1 MDFQLISTMTK
12 NIVFSLVLATFLSV
26 WFTSCVPDTKTM
38 DTEIKISMSDP
49 EVQKILDFQDK
60 SDVKG
65 LYVHLR
71 SENPTHRYLATMA
84 FASVK
89 SEEAQDS
96 LIKMLK
102 DPVMQV
108 RAAAAFA
115 LGQVGD
121 TKITDKLI
129 VAFRGKDTLDIDNIY
144 NANILE
150 AVGKTGGLN
159 DLKALSTVKTYRI
172 TDTFLLLGQAKAIYR
187 MALRNIVSDEGTSKM
202 VDFLNNATTPYEV
215 KLYAAHYLAR
225 AKDLKL
231 NLAAI
236 RLTDI
241 FTREKNPE
249 IKMALATSFGKNKDS
264 LFLEPLKTALLK
276 ENDYRVKCNII
287 RALGNYPYFKMRDAI
302 LPSLL
307 DSNLHIATTA
317 AQVFVKNGF
326 IEDVPLYAKYDTVTT
341 PWQVRAPMNG
351 AVLAHTALYFTKSK
365 IAFSE
370 RIKRN
375 LKSESS
381 PYGKAAYI
389 NALSQDPFNYIVISQ
404 IYAQEKDQI
413 VKIAALEG
421 LGNILKSPQFYK
433 AFGNGYGKVKAEIL
447 GTLASGITS
456 GDPGQMATSSVIL
469 KEPVMAWKEWLKDLT
484 FMKDALAKLKLPKEI
499 ETYNELASCI
509 AYLEGADYKAKI
521 PEHNHP
527 IDWTLISTIGDSSV
541 AAIKTSK
548 GLIRVKLYK
557 NSAPATVA
565 NFVDLI
571 NKKYYSGK
579 VFHRVVPNFVIQTGC
594 PRGDGFGS
602 EPYSIRSELSQISY
616 DGSGYI
622 GMASAGNH
630 TESTQWF
637 ITHSA
642 TPHLDGNYTIFG
654 RVIEGM
660 DVVHKIQQG
669 DKINDVIFVK

>member
-1 MDFQLISTMTK
+1 MTK
-12 NIVFSLVLATFLSV
+12 NIIFSMVLAALVSI
-26 WFTSCVPDTKTM
+26 WFTSCIPDTKTM
-38 DTEIKISMSDP
+38 DTEIKISMSYI
-49 EVQKILDFQDK
+49 EVQKIIDLQDK
-60 SDVKG
+60 SDIKG
-65 LYVHLR
+65 LYAHLR
-71 SENPTHRYLATMA
+71 SENPSYRYLATMA
-84 FASVK
+84 FASIK

-96 LIKMLK
+96 LIKMLQ

-108 RAAAAFA
+108 RAAAAYA

-121 TKITDKLI
+121 TKITDRLI
-129 VAFRGKDTLDIDNIY
+129 AGFRGKDTLDIDNIY

-150 AVGKTGGLN
+150 AVGKTGSLN
-159 DLKALSTVKTYRI
+159 DLKALASVKTYRM
-172 TDTFLLLGQAKAIYR
+172 TDTFLLLGQARAIYR
-187 MALRNIVSDEGTSKM
+187 MALRNIVSEEGTSKM
-202 VDFLNNATTPYEV
+202 VDFLNNTTTPYEV
-215 KLYAAHYLAR
+215 KLLAAQYLAR
-225 AKDLKL
+225 AKDIKL
-231 NLAAI
+231 NLSAI

-241 FTREKNPE
+241 FAKEKNPE

-264 LFLEPLKTALLK
+264 LFIGPLKVALIK
-276 ENDYRVKCNII
+276 ELDYRVKCNII

-302 LPSLL
+302 LPSLK
-307 DSNLHIATTA
+307 DSNLHVSTTA
-317 AQVFVKNGF
+317 ANVFVSNGF

-365 IAFSE
+365 VAFSE

-375 LKSESS
+375 LKSEQSL
-381 PYGKAAYI
+381 YGKAAYI
-389 NALSQDPFNYIVISQ
+389 NALSKDPFNYMIISQ
-404 IYAQEKDQI
+404 IYTQEKDQI

-421 LGNILKSPQFYK
+421 LGSILKNPLFYK

-447 GTLASGITS
+447 GTLANGVAS
-456 GDPGQMATSSVIL
+456 GDPGQIAVASIIL
-469 KEPVMAWKEWLKDLT
+469 KEPAMAWKEWLKDLT
-484 FMKDALAKLKLPKEI
+484 FMKDALIKLKLPMEI

-509 AYLEGADYKAKI
+509 AYLEGTTYKSKT
-521 PEHNHP
+521 PDHNHP
-527 IDWTLISTIGDSSV
+527 IDWTLVSTIGDSSV

-548 GLIRVKLYK
+548 GLIRVKLFK
-557 NSAPATVA
+557 NAAPATVS

-594 PRGDGFGS
+594 SRGDGYGS
-602 EPYSIRSELSQISY
+602 ESYSIRSELSQMYY
-616 DGSGYI
+616 DGAGYI

-654 RVIEGM
+654 KVIEGM

-669 DKINDVIFVK
+669 DKINDIIFVK